1 MTTVAT
7 IAPDIVGYDD
17 MVGVEDTAD
26 ASDWVH
32 TDGLDLCDR
41 CVDRLAALCDDI
53 SGGNDG

>member
-41 CVDRLAALCDDI
+41 LAALCDDI